1 MGSFYVEPLTCSF
14 ADLYWK
20 MDIPTVK
27 HSEIQEVS
35 IEMIGNEPAL
45 FTFLP
50 ENGAIFLN
58 DAQKVDFMN
67 GI

>member
-1 MGSFYVEPLTCSF
+1 MGSFKVEPLTCSL

-20 MDIPTVK
+20 MDIPPVK

-35 IEMIGNEPAL
+35 IEMIAVQPSL

-50 ENGAIFLN
+50 ENGAVYLN
-58 DAQKVDFMN
+58 EAS
-67 GI
+67 